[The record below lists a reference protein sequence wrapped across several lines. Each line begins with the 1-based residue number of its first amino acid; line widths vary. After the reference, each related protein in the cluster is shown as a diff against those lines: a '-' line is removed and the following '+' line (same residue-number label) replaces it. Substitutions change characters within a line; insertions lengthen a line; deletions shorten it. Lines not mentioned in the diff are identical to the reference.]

1 MTPTVARL
9 RVPYFLMHM
18 RGDPTNMQSDSNVTY
33 ASTGTSALTPSS
45 HASAA
50 ALLSASASH
59 PIADHHHIY
68 IHPRAVEEEAEQH
81 QKWEEQRYARE
92 RDARMRRR
100 AAYTYPYHD
109 DNNNNNNNN
118 HPYPYHDHDHDHDHD
133 HTYDHRKEDRRDRR
147 TTTTNVVSGVAREL
161 SARIERTV
169 GAGLHPMRLALDPG
183 IGFAKTPAGN
193 FALLHHLPRLRALL
207 PYRTCSEAPMLVGPS
222 RKGFLKWAGVPGRPE
237 DRDVASAA
245 CMQYA
250 MGRGADLFRVHHVRF
265 AADTRA
271 IARLWPKSKDP
282 GV

>member
-1 MTPTVARL
+1 
-9 RVPYFLMHM
+9 
-18 RGDPTNMQSDSNVTY
+18 MQSDSNVTY
-33 ASTGTSALTPSS
+33 ASTGTSAFTPSS

-118 HPYPYHDHDHDHDHD
+118 NNHPYPYHDHDHDHD

>member
-109 DNNNNNNNN
+109 NNNNNNNNN

>member
-100 AAYTYPYHD
+100 AAYTYPYH

>member
-118 HPYPYHDHDHDHDHD
+118 HPYPYHDHDHD

>member
-1 MTPTVARL
+1 
-9 RVPYFLMHM
+9 
-18 RGDPTNMQSDSNVTY
+18 
-33 ASTGTSALTPSS
+33 
-45 HASAA
+45 
-50 ALLSASASH
+50 
-59 PIADHHHIY
+59 
-68 IHPRAVEEEAEQH
+68 
-81 QKWEEQRYARE
+81 
-92 RDARMRRR
+92 MRRR

-109 DNNNNNNNN
+109 NNNNNNN
-118 HPYPYHDHDHDHDHD
+118 HPYPYHDNDHDHDHD